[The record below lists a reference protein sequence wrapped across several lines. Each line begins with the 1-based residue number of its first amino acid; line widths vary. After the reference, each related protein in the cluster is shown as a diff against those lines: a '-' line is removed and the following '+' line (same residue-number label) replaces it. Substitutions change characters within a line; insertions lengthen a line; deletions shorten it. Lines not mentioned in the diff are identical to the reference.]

1 MATTTTANNKERP
14 YKPSW
19 IDRFTNWVEKLPI
32 REWVFYV
39 GLGFVLILSQL
50 LFLWLDGGLQAEAL
64 LPVII
69 FNGLATPFALALI
82 HLLDNQAVT
91 ALNSMIPTLEMTEP
105 EFDEFQYKLSNMP
118 SGATLI
124 AGLTMVIIAILI
136 ERLSIAPIRYAALV
150 QLPIFAVV
158 FHIIDKSSAFLFGAF
173 IYHTIRQLRLVNT
186 TCLLHVRISLFNLG
200 PLQAFSKLTAST
212 AVGLVVGVYGWVLIN
227 PELLTDP
234 VSFGFTWSITI
245 LAFAVFVW
253 PLFGVH
259 RLMEMEK
266 ERTLHNID
274 LRFEAVFS
282 KLNQRFLDDDY
293 SAIERLNGT
302 ISSLEI
308 QHKRIKAIPTW
319 PWRPETARFA
329 LTAIALPLILT
340 ILQFLVEQ
348 AYYW

>member
-1 MATTTTANNKERP
+1 
-14 YKPSW
+14 
-19 IDRFTNWVEKLPI
+19 
-32 REWVFYV
+32 
-39 GLGFVLILSQL
+39 
-50 LFLWLDGGLQAEAL
+50 
-64 LPVII
+64 
-69 FNGLATPFALALI
+69 
-82 HLLDNQAVT
+82 
-91 ALNSMIPTLEMTEP
+91 MIPTLEMTEP
-105 EFDEFQYKLSNMP
+105 EFDKFQYKLSNMP
-118 SGATLI
+118 SRATLI
-124 AGLTMVIIAILI
+124 AGLTMVVIAILI
-136 ERLSIAPIRYAALV
+136 ERLSIAPIRYAALE

-158 FHIIDKSSAFLFGAF
+158 SHIVDKSSAFVFGAF

-186 TCLLHVRISLFNLG
+186 TCIHHIRISLFNLG

-234 VSFGFTWSITI
+234 VSFGFAWSITI
-245 LAFAVFVW
+245 LAVAVFVW

-282 KLNQRFLDDDY
+282 KFNQRIRDDDY

-348 AYYW
+348 AF

>member
-1 MATTTTANNKERP
+1 M
-14 YKPSW
+14 
-19 IDRFTNWVEKLPI
+19 
-32 REWVFYV
+32 
-39 GLGFVLILSQL
+39 
-50 LFLWLDGGLQAEAL
+50 
-64 LPVII
+64 
-69 FNGLATPFALALI
+69 
-82 HLLDNQAVT
+82 
-91 ALNSMIPTLEMTEP
+91 
-105 EFDEFQYKLSNMP
+105 
-118 SGATLI
+118 
-124 AGLTMVIIAILI
+124 
-136 ERLSIAPIRYAALV
+136 
-150 QLPIFAVV
+150 
-158 FHIIDKSSAFLFGAF
+158 FGAF

-186 TCLLHVRISLFNLG
+186 TCLLHIRISLFNLG

-234 VSFGFTWSITI
+234 VSFGFVWSITI
-245 LAFAVFVW
+245 LAVAVFVW

-266 ERTLHNID
+266 ESTLHNID

-282 KLNQRFLDDDY
+282 KFNQRIREEDY

-308 QHKRIKAIPTW
+308 QHKRINAIPTW
-319 PWRPETARFA
+319 PWKPETARFA

-348 AYYW
+348 VYCW